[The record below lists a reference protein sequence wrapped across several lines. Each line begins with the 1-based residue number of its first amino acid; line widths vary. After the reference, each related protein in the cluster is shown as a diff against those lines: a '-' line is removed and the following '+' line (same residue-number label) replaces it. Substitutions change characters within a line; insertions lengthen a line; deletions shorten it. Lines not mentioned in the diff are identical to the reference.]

1 MRLELSAAK
10 LLRVRDRADHGRR
23 EPARRLNQMCGIVG
37 YCSFDQ
43 RPPER
48 AVLERMIQTLRHR
61 GPDASAIHIEGAV
74 GLAHARLSI
83 IDPEGGRQPLF
94 NEDGSVVVVVNGEI
108 YNFRQLRSELTARG
122 HRFRTGSDC
131 EVIVHLWEERR
142 ERLVDDLRGMF
153 AFVLYDRSTGTVF
166 GARDRF
172 GQKPLFY
179 HVGSRGFSFAS
190 EIKGLLPVPGFSRE
204 LDTVALDQ
212 FLFHQYVPQ
221 PRTLFA
227 DVKRLPAGYS
237 FSLEG
242 IGVQDGHSAVDG
254 RPPRANV
261 GQIEL
266 QRYWKPT
273 FAPDPTLP
281 DEEHL
286 GRLETALVDAI
297 ESHLVADV
305 PVGVFLSGGIDS
317 SLITAVA
324 ARSTPEPL
332 QTYSISF
339 PNSPHDEAQYAR
351 AVSVALG
358 TRHREFPFQPDD
370 YSRLLTE
377 AAALFDQPLADASVL
392 PLMAL
397 SRAAADEV
405 KVVLTGDGGDELF
418 AGYRKYRRMASA
430 PGNVGWLSR
439 WSEQL
444 FPAAILARCA
454 PDPFGW
460 GKCRS
465 RLAGAIAPATRSL
478 HQRQGWE
485 GWERFALYRPEVAE
499 RVGSRFESLSE
510 LFGPAA
516 GGIDPL
522 NAALCADQGTAL
534 ADGLLLKADYSTM
547 AFGLEA
553 RAPLL
558 DHLLADVAGRLPLHL
573 KVTSRTTKVA
583 LRTIARR
590 WLPPDIVDRRKK
602 GFSMPRDQWFR
613 HELRDW
619 TRRCLIDESLSV
631 PRYFERR
638 AVEQLLEQHQSG
650 RKNHAARIHILLTF
664 ELWMREYLGSPAPV

>member
-1 MRLELSAAK
+1 
-10 LLRVRDRADHGRR
+10 
-23 EPARRLNQMCGIVG
+23 MCGIAG
-37 YCSFDQ
+37 YCSFD
-43 RPPER
+43 RHPPER
-48 AVLERMIQTLRHR
+48 AMLERMAQALRHR
-61 GPDASAIHIEGAV
+61 GPDSSAIHVEGAV
-74 GLAHARLSI
+74 GLAHTRLSI
-83 IDPEGGRQPLF
+83 IDLEGGRQPLF
-94 NEDGSVVVVVNGEI
+94 NEDGSVVVVANGEI
-108 YNFRQLRSELTARG
+108 YNFRQLRRDLMARG

-153 AFVLYDRSTGTVF
+153 AFVLYDRGTGTVF
-166 GARDRF
+166 GARDRY

-179 HVGSRGFSFAS
+179 HIGPRGFSFAS
-190 EIKGLLPVPGFSRE
+190 EIKGLLPVPDFSRE
-204 LDTVALDQ
+204 IDPIALDQ

-221 PRTLFA
+221 PRTLFS
-227 DVKRLPAGYS
+227 DVKRLPAGYC
-237 FSLEG
+237 FSIEG
-242 IGVQDGHSAVDG
+242 IGTRDSHPATDV
-254 RPPRANV
+254 RPPQRAV

-266 QRYWKPT
+266 RCYWKPT

-281 DEEHL
+281 DKEHL
-286 GRLETALVDAI
+286 ERLETALVDAV

-317 SLITAVA
+317 SLITALA
-324 ARSTPEPL
+324 ARSASTPL

-339 PNSPHDEAQYAR
+339 PNSPHDEAPFAR
-351 AVSVALG
+351 SVSAALG
-358 TRHREFPFQPDD
+358 TRHREFAFQPDD
-370 YSRLLTE
+370 YSRILTD
-377 AAALFDQPLADASVL
+377 AAALFDQPLADPSVL

-397 SRAAADEV
+397 SRAAAEEV

-418 AGYRKYRRMASA
+418 AGYRKYRRMASP
-430 PGNVGWLSR
+430 PGNLAWLSR

-444 FPAAILARCA
+444 FPTTSLGRCA
-454 PDPFGW
+454 PDWFGW
-460 GKCRS
+460 RKCRS
-465 RLAGAIAPATRSL
+465 RLAAAIAPATRSSY
-478 HQRQGWE
+478 QRQGWE
-485 GWERFALYRPEVAE
+485 GWERFALYCPEMTE
-499 RVGSRFESLSE
+499 RVGGQFESLSD
-510 LFGPAA
+510 LFGTAA

-558 DHLLADVAGRLPLHL
+558 DHLLGDVAGCLPLHL
-573 KVTSRTTKVA
+573 KVTPRTTKVA

-602 GFSMPRDQWFR
+602 GFSTPRDHWFR